1 MTTELVEK
9 TKLFGAEIGE
19 YLVETIK
26 REYTDTTRTSS
37 QIAKEVDRILK
48 SKIQQSLKDKFSIEE
63 IVEWFS
69 CYLKTDL
76 TEHLKKTYNFR

>member
-9 TKLFGAEIGE
+9 TKLFGTELGE

-37 QIAKEVDRILK
+37 QIAEEVDRILK
-48 SKIQQSLKDKFSIEE
+48 SKIQQLLIDKFSIEE

-69 CYLKTDL
+69 CYLKLDL
-76 TEHLKKTYNFR
+76 QERLKKIYNFR